1 VLQTNNA
8 RALLP
13 SRRRASHRL
22 GSSISD
28 QPAVEP
34 AAEPPAPAMRPATAR
49 RAKRAPGGNDAWK
62 AIDDEPRW
70 SYLELRRYF
79 AERRLR
85 WARNTV

>member
-1 VLQTNNA
+1 
-8 RALLP
+8 
-13 SRRRASHRL
+13 
-22 GSSISD
+22 
-28 QPAVEP
+28 
-34 AAEPPAPAMRPATAR
+34 MRPATAR

-85 WARNTV
+85 WGRNTV